1 MSHAHPRVLGP
12 SPPPACWTDAEP
24 TPTRHGAAWSSP
36 LGSPVSDRPP
46 RLGTGPICCAASRLL
61 FETSHSQAAPWTQ
74 KGTEIINWGGE
85 VTRAGEWSETPWEK
99 STSPVPHVWPRL
111 VVLEPGRGAAR
122 GDLLQAKRPSS
133 TPRRSQR
140 WSRSAHLSNR
150 FLQKTGM
157 QLLLLVLRLHP
168 LKATGGSGRKKRV
181 RRAAA
186 KEDWKVIAGWAKAGA
201 ASRQVWIWPGSTTSA
216 AIPAGNGFVLSIVAQ
231 VRGLLS
237 GHIPWYPSSDTPEL
251 STGWFALH
259 ASAISLLLPLDTMDF
274 VSLTSA
280 SPARLALS
288 TCSRSLVPSS
298 GRCRNGTCSS
308 EGRAS
313 AGKAWARNTGHPTIR
328 RKKKMHASKEDQ
340 IGTSLE

>member
-24 TPTRHGAAWSSP
+24 TPTRRGAAWSSP

-133 TPRRSQR
+133 TPRPALEPV
-140 WSRSAHLSNR
+140 SAP
-150 FLQKTGM
+150 Q
-157 QLLLLVLRLHP
+157 
-168 LKATGGSGRKKRV
+168 
-181 RRAAA
+181 
-186 KEDWKVIAGWAKAGA
+186 
-201 ASRQVWIWPGSTTSA
+201 
-216 AIPAGNGFVLSIVAQ
+216 
-231 VRGLLS
+231 
-237 GHIPWYPSSDTPEL
+237 
-251 STGWFALH
+251 
-259 ASAISLLLPLDTMDF
+259 
-274 VSLTSA
+274 
-280 SPARLALS
+280 
-288 TCSRSLVPSS
+288 
-298 GRCRNGTCSS
+298 
-308 EGRAS
+308 
-313 AGKAWARNTGHPTIR
+313 
-328 RKKKMHASKEDQ
+328 
-340 IGTSLE
+340 